1 VIADSRNRTA
11 ISDHEDIL
19 RYLAYLFAAVLVAAF
34 LSLNGVV
41 TEIVPLAITSAF
53 AAPAPRGENA
63 LPEFLPARF
72 RDVQVWDERP
82 QPEAF

>member
-1 VIADSRNRTA
+1 M
-11 ISDHEDIL
+11 

-41 TEIVPLAITSAF
+41 TEIVPLASTSAI

-63 LPEFLPARF
+63 LHEYLPARF
-72 RDVQVWDERP
+72 CDVQVWDERP
-82 QPEAF
+82 QLQAF